1 MPDDDPAS
9 PAETPATSDADPAT
23 DAGGTLGV
31 LVFFAGLL
39 AFFGSG
45 AAYLVVLVTG
55 GDVRLPLAVNGFG
68 ALVLVARTAHD
79 TYADPDADVT
89 TLPGAVGTA
98 LLMLGAYGL
107 VASVVVAATS
117 PWHGRFDLALWLG
130 GAAATLAVFGFFTF
144 PAEVVAPG
152 GDDDTSDQVT
162 DE

>member
-1 MPDDDPAS
+1 MPDDES
-9 PAETPATSDADPAT
+9 PSAAETATTSDADPGT
-23 DAGGTLGV
+23 DADGTLGV

-55 GDVRLPLAVNGFG
+55 GDVRLPLAVNVVA

-130 GAAATLAVFGFFTF
+130 GAAAALAVFGFFTF

>member
-1 MPDDDPAS
+1 MSDDDPAS
-9 PAETPATSDADPAT
+9 PAETPATSDADLAT

-31 LVFFAGLL
+31 LVFFGGLL

-55 GDVRLPLAVNGFG
+55 GDVRLPLAVNGF
-68 ALVLVARTAHD
+68 ATLVLVARTAHD

-89 TLPGAVGTA
+89 TLPGAIGTA

-107 VASVVVAATS
+107 VASVVVAATA
-117 PWHGRFDLALWLG
+117 PWHGGFELALWLG
-130 GAAATLAVFGFFTF
+130 AAAATLAVFGFFTF
-144 PAEVVAPG
+144 PAEVVVPG
-152 GDDDTSDQVT
+152 GDDAGPEGVD